1 MRVLIAEDDRAL
13 GTLLMRTFQ
22 ELGYTVAW
30 VQDGEAAVAAW
41 HQAQYG
47 LLVLDLNLPKL
58 DGTEVLRTIR
68 AESDAAVLVLTARN
82 SLDERLRCLELGADD
97 FLAKPFSLRE
107 LEMRCQGLVRRF
119 RTTNGSVLRCGD
131 LLLDRMRRVV
141 ERNGN
146 RVDLTV
152 KEFALLEY
160 LLEHRGECVSRAD
173 LLRHVWAMHPD
184 ANTNIVDVYINYLR
198 TKMDK
203 RAGNKLIHTVRG
215 NGYSLR
221 EPSPE
226 AA

>member
-1 MRVLIAEDDRAL
+1 MRILIAENDRAL
-13 GTLLMRTFQ
+13 GSLLVQTFQ
-22 ELGYTVAW
+22 HGGYLATW
-30 VQDGEAAVAAW
+30 VQDGEAALSEW
-41 HQAQYG
+41 RRTQYG
-47 LLVLDLNLPKL
+47 LLILDLNLPRL
-58 DGTEVLRTIR
+58 DGTEVLCAVR
-68 AESDAAVLVLTARN
+68 AESDAPVLVLTARN
-82 SLDERLRCLELGADD
+82 TLEERLRCLELGADD
-97 FLAKPFSLRE
+97 FLAKPFVLRE
-107 LEMRCQGLVRRF
+107 LEMRCKGLLRRF
-119 RTTNGSVLRCGD
+119 RSNQGNLLRCGD

-141 ERNGN
+141 QRNGH

-198 TKMDK
+198 SKVDK
-203 RAGNKLIHTVRG
+203 SAEKKLIHTVRG
-215 NGYSLR
+215 NGYALR

>member
-1 MRVLIAEDDRAL
+1 MRVMIAEDDRAL
-13 GTLLMRTFQ
+13 GSLLARTFQ
-22 ELGYTVAW
+22 EVGYTVTW
-30 VQDGEAAVAAW
+30 VQDGEAALAAW
-41 HQAQYG
+41 RQAQYG
-47 LLVLDLNLPKL
+47 LLVLDLNLPKM
-58 DGTEVLRTIR
+58 DGTEVLRNIR

-82 SLDERLRCLELGADD
+82 TLEERLRCLEMGADD
-97 FLAKPFSLRE
+97 FLAKPFALRE
-107 LEMRCQGLVRRF
+107 LEMRCRGLLRRF
-119 RTTNGSVLRCGD
+119 RTSNGSVLRCGD
-131 LLLDRMRRVV
+131 LVLDRMRRVV
-141 ERNGN
+141 ERKGS

-173 LLRHVWAMHPD
+173 LLRHVWSMHPD

-203 RAGNKLIHTVRG
+203 SAESKLIHTVRG

>member
-13 GTLLMRTFQ
+13 GSLLARNFQ
-22 ELGYTVAW
+22 EMGYAITW
-30 VQDGEAAVAAW
+30 VQDGEAALAAW
-41 HQAQYG
+41 RQAQYG
-47 LLVLDLNLPKL
+47 LLVLDLNLPKI
-58 DGTEVLRTIR
+58 DGTEVLRNIR
-68 AESDAAVLVLTARN
+68 AESDATVLVLTARN
-82 SLDERLRCLELGADD
+82 TLEERLRCLEMGADD
-97 FLAKPFSLRE
+97 FLAKPFALRE
-107 LEMRCQGLVRRF
+107 LEMRCRGLLRRF
-119 RTTNGSVLRCGD
+119 RTSNGSVLRCGD
-131 LLLDRMRRVV
+131 LVLDRMRRVV
-141 ERNGN
+141 ERKGS

-173 LLRHVWAMHPD
+173 LLLHVWAMHPD

-203 RAGNKLIHTVRG
+203 SAESKLIHTVRG

-226 AA
+226 AV

>member
-13 GTLLMRTFQ
+13 GLLLSRTF
-22 ELGYTVAW
+22 ESHGYTVAW
-30 VQDGEAAVAAW
+30 VQDGEAAIQAW
-41 HQAQYG
+41 RQAQYG
-47 LLVLDLNLPKL
+47 LLVLDLNLPRM
-58 DGTEVLRTIR
+58 DGVDVLRAVR

-82 SLDERLRCLELGADD
+82 TLEDRLRCLELGADD

-107 LEMRCQGLVRRF
+107 LEMRCCGLLRRL
-119 RTTNGSVLRCGD
+119 RAATGSVLRCGD
-131 LLLDRMRRVV
+131 LVLDRMRRVV
-141 ERNGN
+141 ERNGS

-160 LLEHRGECVSRAD
+160 LLQHRGECVSRAD

-198 TKMDK
+198 SKMDNS
-203 RAGNKLIHTVRG
+203 AASKLIHTVRG
-215 NGYSLR
+215 NGYALR

>member
-13 GTLLMRTFQ
+13 GSLLARTFQ
-22 ELGYTVAW
+22 EDGYTVTW
-30 VQDGEAAVAAW
+30 VQDGEAALAAW
-41 HQAQYG
+41 RQAQYG
-47 LLVLDLNLPKL
+47 LVVLDLNLPRL
-58 DGTEVLRTIR
+58 DGTEVLRAVR
-68 AESDAAVLVLTARN
+68 AESDAAVLILTARN
-82 SLDERLRCLELGADD
+82 TLEERLRCLELGADD
-97 FLAKPFSLRE
+97 FLPKPFALRE
-107 LEMRCQGLVRRF
+107 LQMRCKGLMRRF
-119 RTTNGSVLRCGD
+119 RAANGTVLRCGD
-131 LLLDRMRRVV
+131 LILDRMRRVV
-141 ERNGN
+141 ERNGS
-146 RVDLTV
+146 RVELTV

-198 TKMDK
+198 SKMDK
-203 RAGNKLIHTVRG
+203 SAASKLIHTVRG

>member
-1 MRVLIAEDDRAL
+1 MRVLIAEDDHAL
-13 GTLLMRTFQ
+13 GSLLARVFEEQ
-22 ELGYTVAW
+22 GYTVAW
-30 VQDGEAAVAAW
+30 VQDGEAALVAW
-41 HQAQYG
+41 RQAQYA
-47 LLVLDLNLPKL
+47 LLVLDLNLPRI
-58 DGTEVLRTIR
+58 DGTEVLRAVR
-68 AESDAAVLVLTARN
+68 AESEAAVLVLTAR
-82 SLDERLRCLELGADD
+82 STLEDRLRCLELGADD

-107 LEMRCQGLVRRF
+107 LDMRCRGLMRRY
-119 RTTNGSVLRCGD
+119 RAVNGSVLRCGD
-131 LLLDRMRRVV
+131 LVLDRIRRVV
-141 ERNGN
+141 ERKGH

-160 LLEHRGECVSRAD
+160 LLEHRGECVSRGD

-198 TKMDK
+198 SKMDK
-203 RAGNKLIHTVRG
+203 GAENKLIHTVRG

>member
-13 GTLLMRTFQ
+13 GNLLARTFQ
-22 ELGYTVAW
+22 REGYTVTW
-30 VQDGEAAVAAW
+30 VEDGEAALKAW
-41 HQAQYG
+41 RQAQYG
-47 LLVLDLNLPKL
+47 LLVLDLNLLRL
-58 DGTEVLRTIR
+58 DGTEVLRAVR

-82 SLDERLRCLELGADD
+82 TLEERLRCLELGADD
-97 FLAKPFSLRE
+97 FLAKPFALRE
-107 LEMRCQGLVRRF
+107 LEMRSKALMRRY
-119 RTTNGSVLRCGD
+119 RATNGNVLRCAD
-131 LLLDRMRRVV
+131 LLLDRMRRTV
-141 ERNGN
+141 ERNGQ

-198 TKMDK
+198 SKMDK
-203 RAGNKLIHTVRG
+203 GAVSKLIHTVRG
-215 NGYSLR
+215 NGYALR